1 MNDYYVADAYR
12 KWGVMTDAVL
22 RNHVSEECLNHV
34 MNKDIL
40 DAKEDDDR
48 VGSGRPKK
56 ELKLIRVLEEK
67 RLEVERENRVQ

>member
-1 MNDYYVADAYR
+1 
-12 KWGVMTDAVL
+12 MTDAVL

-40 DAKEDDDR
+40 DTKEDGDR

>member
-1 MNDYYVADAYR
+1 
-12 KWGVMTDAVL
+12 MTDAVL

-40 DAKEDDDR
+40 DTKEDGDC

-67 RLEVERENRVQ
+67 RLEVERENRV